1 MAMQMQGHEFARWL
15 YMIYIFHIKNTVARI
30 PKCVTSAKGPS
41 GPLKSRPGF
50 VQYPPSIIQPARASA
65 RACPSA
71 GQGYPVKTSNG
82 LMVTKF
88 HWIYG

>member
-41 GPLKSRPGF
+41 GHLKSRPEF
-50 VQYPPSIIQPARASA
+50 VQYPPSIIQLS
-65 RACPSA
+65 C
-71 GQGYPVKTSNG
+71 QN
-82 LMVTKF
+82 F
-88 HWIYG
+88 